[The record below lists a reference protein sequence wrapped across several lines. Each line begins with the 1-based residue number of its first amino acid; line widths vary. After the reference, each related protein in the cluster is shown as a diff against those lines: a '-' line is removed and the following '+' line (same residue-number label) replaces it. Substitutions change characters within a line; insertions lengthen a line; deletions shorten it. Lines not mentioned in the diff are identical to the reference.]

1 MKDVLESRQREH
13 DGERDGGE
21 NKEVY
26 TLAARSPR
34 AGESNSA
41 RQAGLSLT
49 AELPQR
55 TSHRHEAAACAQHF
69 HLGSDWQGRTT
80 LRAVLGRNWAQ

>member
-55 TSHRHEAAACAQHF
+55 TSHRHEKGSLCSAF
-69 HLGSDWQGRTT
+69 HLGSDWTGRTT
-80 LRAVLGRNWAQ
+80 R